1 MSIGL
6 LGKKIGMTRVYDD
19 KGRISTAT
27 VIAAGGNRIL
37 QVKTTEKDGY
47 NAVQVGFGDQ
57 KPQRMSKAQIG
68 HFGKSS
74 STPKKFVREFRLK
87 DGETAPESV
96 DVAVSV
102 FEVGQIVDVIGQSKG
117 KGFQGVVKRFHFAGQ
132 PQTHGSM
139 MHRRN
144 GAIGNRSTPGRVWK
158 NMGMPGH
165 MGDERI
171 TVQNLRVLQVRE
183 EDGVIVVSGAIP
195 GAKGSNV
202 VVRPSIKNKKPKV
215 VVEDTGSKKKK

>member
-1 MSIGL
+1 MSIGI
-6 LGKKIGMTRVYDD
+6 LGKKLGMTRVYDE
-19 KGRISTAT
+19 KGRVSPAT
-27 VIAAGGNRIL
+27 VIEAGGNRIL
-37 QVKTTEKDGY
+37 QVKTAEKDRY
-47 NAVQVGFGDQ
+47 TAIQVGYGDQ
-57 KPQRMSKAQIG
+57 KPQRVSKAQTG
-68 HFGKSS
+68 HFAKSS
-74 STPKKFVREFRLK
+74 STPKKFIREFRLAK
-87 DGETAPESV
+87 DETAPESV
-96 DVAVSV
+96 DLPVSI

-171 TVQNLRVLQVRE
+171 TTQNLRVLQVRPE
-183 EDGVIVVSGAIP
+183 EGVIIISGAVP
-195 GAKGSNV
+195 GAKGTNV
-202 VVRPSIKNKKPKV
+202 IIRPAI
-215 VVEDTGSKKKK
+215 KKKKVAKK